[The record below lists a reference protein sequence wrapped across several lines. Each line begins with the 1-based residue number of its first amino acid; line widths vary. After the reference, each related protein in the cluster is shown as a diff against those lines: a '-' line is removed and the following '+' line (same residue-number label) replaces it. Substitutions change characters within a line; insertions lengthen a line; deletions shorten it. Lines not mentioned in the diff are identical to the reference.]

1 MSTIWY
7 NVYIQGGDI
16 LICEKH
22 MIYNTRL
29 SDERIY
35 IQEIGSEACSCE
47 KKSRTHIFQYNSLHF
62 ILDGEGMFN
71 GQPVKKGDCFYVRE
85 KNLAIYE
92 VNPENPWQYFWINF
106 SGSLCED
113 AMDQI
118 GLTSGSGIFHLSDIE
133 KIRAIFKDAFS
144 KRHQNADVHFY
155 MDSYFF
161 RLVGAIA
168 SEFEKTNAKPSP
180 LSLSESR
187 FRQALVFIGNNY
199 THRITVADVANS
211 LQVERQTLSRIFQ
224 KFSDRSPQTYI
235 LEFRMEKAK
244 SLLLTTTYSI
254 TAIAYSVGYDDVLQF
269 SKIFKAKV
277 GLSTKK
283 YREEVQTHGTTA
295 LITED
300 IPYSTNL

>member
-1 MSTIWY
+1 M
-7 NVYIQGGDI
+7 
-16 LICEKH
+16 ICEKH

-62 ILDGEGMFN
+62 ILDGEGTFN
-71 GQPVKKGDCFYVRE
+71 GQPVKKGDCFYVRAQ
-85 KNLAIYE
+85 NLAIYE
-92 VNPENPWQYFWINF
+92 VNPQNPWQYFWINF

-113 AMDQI
+113 ALDQI

-144 KRHQNADVHFY
+144 KHHQNADVHFY

-199 THRITVADVANS
+199 THPHHRCRCREQLTGGAAN
-211 LQVERQTLSRIFQ
+211 
-224 KFSDRSPQTYI
+224 
-235 LEFRMEKAK
+235 LEP
-244 SLLLTTTYSI
+244 
-254 TAIAYSVGYDDVLQF
+254 DF
-269 SKIFKAKV
+269 SKIFRPFPANLHFGISDGK
-277 GLSTKK
+277 GKK
-283 YREEVQTHGTTA
+283 SFADNH
-295 LITED
+295 LFH
-300 IPYSTNL
+300 YSDCLFRRL

>member
-62 ILDGEGMFN
+62 ILDGEGTFN

-118 GLTSGSGIFHLSDIE
+118 GLTCVSGIFH
-133 KIRAIFKDAFS
+133 
-144 KRHQNADVHFY
+144 
-155 MDSYFF
+155 
-161 RLVGAIA
+161 
-168 SEFEKTNAKPSP
+168 
-180 LSLSESR
+180 
-187 FRQALVFIGNNY
+187 
-199 THRITVADVANS
+199 
-211 LQVERQTLSRIFQ
+211 
-224 KFSDRSPQTYI
+224 
-235 LEFRMEKAK
+235 
-244 SLLLTTTYSI
+244 
-254 TAIAYSVGYDDVLQF
+254 
-269 SKIFKAKV
+269 
-277 GLSTKK
+277 
-283 YREEVQTHGTTA
+283 
-295 LITED
+295 
-300 IPYSTNL
+300 